1 MLVFHFYF
9 FLTLVPPT
17 GGEGGNTAIRD
28 AGLLVEHLKI
38 VAAAEDRKAVLDVEI
53 QAYEKDMLKFS
64 WSAVSASYRNSTS
77 ITIDGYI
84 FPYILRGVLMVI
96 NFFFGVKSAI

>member
-1 MLVFHFYF
+1 M
-9 FLTLVPPT
+9 PPT

-28 AGLLVEHLKI
+28 AGLLMKHLTI
-38 VAAAEDRKAVLDVEI
+38 AAATEDRKAVLDVEI
-53 QAYEKDMLKFS
+53 QAYEKDMLKFA
-64 WSAVSASYRNSTS
+64 WAAVSTSYRNATS

-84 FPYILRGVLMVI
+84 FPYVLRGLLMII